1 MFLLVPAYPRTPG
14 PKAVKRLSVC
24 VAVYSH
30 SLRIRDQEIYNSNQI
45 RNFQLTFKLRDQ
57 LTSLEET
64 KEAEHYN
71 NHACRCKLLLLRR
84 RNAVTTHYAVMPSL
98 QWFAV
103 CQSHA

>member
-1 MFLLVPAYPRTPG
+1 VFLLVPAYPRTPG

-64 KEAEHYN
+64 KEAEHIITM
-71 NHACRCKLLLLRR
+71 HADANFYYC
-84 RNAVTTHYAVMPSL
+84 AVEM
-98 QWFAV
+98 Q
-103 CQSHA
+103 